1 MLLRNA
7 TDNDIPAII
16 ALLKRSLGESSSP
29 KSIFYWNWKHN
40 KNPFGNSPVLV
51 ADTNGVLVGVRAMMQ
66 WHWQKGDRIFN
77 TLRAVDTASHPDFQG
92 KGIFSKLTTQL
103 LEESK
108 NKSFDFIFNTPNTQ
122 SKHGYLKM
130 GWNVAGKLCIGL
142 HLRFPSLL
150 KKANS
155 NCTTYY
161 DANLNNLCTHW
172 NNEMSKANKFFTPKS
187 PNYLNWRYSNNP
199 VIDYIIHCEHDIYI
213 AAYLRPRKYFI
224 ELRISELIY
233 QGNAKIIA
241 DKIKQ
246 VLNSLISSTKLTL
259 ISFSPN
265 AADIIPGISFVLPIG
280 PVFTLRNLNMQVPF
294 ENLNDWNISLGDLEL
309 F

>member
-1 MLLRNA
+1 MHLRNA
-7 TDNDIPAII
+7 TDTDIPAII
-16 ALLKRSLGESSSP
+16 ELLKLSLGESSSP
-29 KSIFYWNWKHN
+29 KSISYWNWKHN

-51 ADTNGVLVGVRAMMQ
+51 AYSNNLLVGVRAMMQ
-66 WHWQKGDRIFN
+66 WQWQKGNKVFK

-92 KGIFSKLTTQL
+92 KGIFSKLTKQL

-108 NKSFDFIFNTPNTQ
+108 NKSVDFIFNTPNIQ
-122 SKHGYLKM
+122 SKPGYLKM
-130 GWNVAGKLCIGL
+130 GWKEAGKLRIGL
-142 HLRFPSLL
+142 QFRFPSFF
-150 KKANS
+150 KKSTN
-155 NCTTYY
+155 NYITYD
-161 DANLNNLCTHW
+161 DANLNQLCIHW
-172 NNEMSKANKFFTPKS
+172 NNELSKANKYFTPKS

-213 AAYLRPRKYFI
+213 AAYLRPRKYFM

-233 QGNAKIIA
+233 QGDAKTIA
-241 DKIKQ
+241 DKVKR
-246 VLNSLISSTKLTL
+246 VLNSLLSTTKLTL

-265 AADIIPGISFVLPIG
+265 ASDIIPGISFVLPIG
-280 PVFTLRNLNMQVPF
+280 PVFTLRNLYMQVPF

>member
-7 TDNDIPAII
+7 TDTDIPAII

-29 KSIFYWNWKHN
+29 KSISYWNWKHN
-40 KNPFGNSPVLV
+40 KNPFGKSPVLV
-51 ADTNGVLVGVRAMMQ
+51 ADSNNLLVGVRAMMQ
-66 WHWQKGDRIFN
+66 WQWQKGDKLFN

-92 KGIFSKLTTQL
+92 KGIFSKLTKQI

-122 SKHGYLKM
+122 SKPGYLKM
-130 GWNVAGKLCIGL
+130 GWNVAGKLRIGL
-142 HLRFPSLL
+142 QLRFPSLL

-155 NCTTYY
+155 NYITYY
-161 DANLNNLCTHW
+161 DANLNNLCIHW
-172 NNEMSKANKFFTPKS
+172 NNEMSKSNKFFTTKS

-213 AAYLRPRKYFI
+213 AAYMRPRKYFM

-233 QGNAKIIA
+233 QGDAKTIA

-246 VLNSLISSTKLTL
+246 VLNSLLSTTKLTL
-259 ISFSPN
+259 ISFSPD
-265 AADIIPGISFVLPIG
+265 ASDLIPGISFVLPIG

-294 ENLNDWNISLGDLEL
+294 ENLKDWNISLGDLEL